1 MYSVVAKGGDLVHTD
16 GVIRLG
22 TIMMIGVALGMDA
35 FSLGIGLGAQGLRW
49 RDVTRLSVVI
59 SLLHVV
65 LPLAGMLIGDMLFF
79 HFGSIVQKLAAIVM
93 MFLGSKMFVEAIE
106 YSSKAITP
114 PTAAAF
120 PQLFVFA
127 LGVSID
133 ALSVGL
139 TLGTL
144 EVNPFVSALIFGVQS
159 GILAIA
165 GLYIGRRVNQVLG
178 RYGQLAG
185 GAVLAVLGVKFFW

>member
-1 MYSVVAKGGDLVHTD
+1 MYSVVVKGGDLVHTD

-49 RDVTRLSVVI
+49 RDVARLSGVI

-65 LPLAGMLIGDMLFF
+65 LPLAGMLIGDVLFF
-79 HFGSIVQKLAAIVM
+79 HFGSTVQKLAAIVM

-106 YSSKAITP
+106 YSPKSITP

-144 EVNPFVSALIFGVQS
+144 GVNPLVSALIFGVQS

>member
-1 MYSVVAKGGDLVHTD
+1 MYSAVAKGGDLVHAD
-16 GVIRLG
+16 GVIRLA
-22 TIMMIGVALGMDA
+22 TIVMIGVALGMDA
-35 FSLGIGLGAQGLRW
+35 FSLGLGLGAQGLRW
-49 RDVTRLSVVI
+49 RDVARLSVVI

-65 LPLAGMLIGDMLFF
+65 LPLAGMLIGDVLFF

-106 YSSKAITP
+106 RGQKTIAPPIT
-114 PTAAAF
+114 AAF

-127 LGVSID
+127 LGVSVD

-144 EVNPFVSALIFGVQS
+144 EVNPFVSALIFGVLS
-159 GILAIA
+159 GTLAIA

-185 GAVLAVLGVKFFW
+185 GVVLAVLGVKFFW

>member
-1 MYSVVAKGGDLVHTD
+1 MHAD
-16 GVIRLG
+16 GVVRLG
-22 TIMMIGVALGMDA
+22 TIVMIGVALGMDA

-49 RDVTRLSVVI
+49 RDVARLSIVI
-59 SLLHVV
+59 SLLHVA
-65 LPLAGMLIGDMLFF
+65 LPLAGMLIGDVLFF

-93 MFLGSKMFVEAIE
+93 MFLGSKMFVEAVDE
-106 YSSKAITP
+106 NRETVAP
-114 PTAAAF
+114 PVAAAF

-127 LGVSID
+127 LGVSVD

-144 EVNPFVSALIFGVQS
+144 EVNPLVSALIFGALS
-159 GILAIA
+159 GMLAIA
-165 GLYIGRRVNQVLG
+165 GLYIGRRVNQMLG

>member
-1 MYSVVAKGGDLVHTD
+1 MYSAVAKGGDLVHAD
-16 GVIRLG
+16 GVIRLA
-22 TIMMIGVALGMDA
+22 TIVMIGVALGMDA
-35 FSLGIGLGAQGLRW
+35 FSLGLGLGAQGLRW
-49 RDVTRLSVVI
+49 RDVARLSVVI

-65 LPLAGMLIGDMLFF
+65 LPLAGMLIGDVLFF

-106 YSSKAITP
+106 RGQKTIAPPIT
-114 PTAAAF
+114 AAF

-127 LGVSID
+127 LGVSVD

-144 EVNPFVSALIFGVQS
+144 EVNPFVSALIFGVLS
-159 GILAIA
+159 GALAIA

-185 GAVLAVLGVKFFW
+185 GVVLAVLGVKFFW

>member
-1 MYSVVAKGGDLVHTD
+1 MHAD
-16 GVIRLG
+16 GVIRLA
-22 TIMMIGVALGMDA
+22 TIVMIGVALGMDA

-49 RDVTRLSVVI
+49 RDVARLSVVI

-65 LPLAGMLIGDMLFF
+65 LPLAGMLIGDVLFF

-106 YSSKAITP
+106 RGQKTIVPPIT
-114 PTAAAF
+114 AAF

-127 LGVSID
+127 LGVSVD

-144 EVNPFVSALIFGVQS
+144 EVNPLVSALIFGVLS
-159 GILAIA
+159 GTLAIA

-185 GAVLAVLGVKFFW
+185 GVVLAVLGVKFFW